1 MNNRFVRIACLI
13 ALLTGLGAH
22 SAGAETTMRVGV
34 VNAQKGYAVIDDQV
48 FLIAAGTRVTRA
60 NGTAGNLTD
69 LRTGTYVTIQ
79 KTATPGSSKPTLV
92 EIRIVR

>member
-13 ALLTGLGAH
+13 ALLTGLGAQPA
-22 SAGAETTMRVGV
+22 SAETTMRVGA
-34 VNAQKGYAVIDDQV
+34 VNAQKGYAVIDDRV

-60 NGTAGNLTD
+60 NGATGMLTD

-79 KTATPGSSKPTLV
+79 TTATPGSSKPTLV